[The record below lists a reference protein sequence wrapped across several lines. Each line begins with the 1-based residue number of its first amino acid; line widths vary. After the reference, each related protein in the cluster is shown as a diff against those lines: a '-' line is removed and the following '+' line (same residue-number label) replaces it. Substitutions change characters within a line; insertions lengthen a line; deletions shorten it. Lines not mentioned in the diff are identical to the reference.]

1 MLTIAPRR
9 SLAALF
15 CFLHW
20 GAYTSRAAYLDVQ
33 DKGDLRSVI
42 RDHSIDGQ
50 IFLFTY
56 VSGLASMWQDMALE
70 LCSQLTNRTYPY
82 IVLTHDAASC
92 DDLLAAAAGR
102 VDPPPP
108 CVLDSVLHKTHGY
121 SNSVLTLWVR
131 RYHAA
136 ALLAEAGVSV
146 TLLDADTIFT
156 QDFLPVLRRL
166 ERDYALIA
174 LGEGPIN
181 GGLWHLRASNSSSA
195 ALWVIKQVERRTT
208 LLEKFKV
215 HDHNRD
221 PGVHMDQ
228 DEVGDALRVA
238 TDLQGSA
245 FDFWGDF
252 KDSPFKDHQLWQR
265 FPQKQPASG
274 FQWKT
279 APGETMPS
287 PWLPVRCEWDAATCD
302 RFDRFAD
309 KYELR
314 DAPVRYA
321 DICVPFDSEQFD
333 ETAPCEKVLNAPQ
346 WLFSHGDPLV
356 NGFENQIA
364 AYHLLGVNLW
374 WSDEGS
380 GSHVSR
386 YVQWLA
392 RPGMKTYRETHGK
405 PYVQLA
411 QHLVDASCNH
421 ADVAHIRRLVKH
433 LMNYAIGA
441 GAMPVMPR
449 FSCNCA
455 WIKRGDDSF
464 MGHSDHRVVDDGHHC
479 HPSTAGFDS
488 CFPGQH
494 YSFPFLVPVGARMET
509 LDALPMNHSTNAE
522 LNQAHRACAAF
533 FDIV

>member
-1 MLTIAPRR
+1 MKQMRFFFAAFALLLSRR
-9 SLAALF
+9 ARAVS
-15 CFLHW
+15 
-20 GAYTSRAAYLDVQ
+20 AYRDVY
-33 DKGDLRSVI
+33 DKNDLSSVI
-42 RDHSIDGQ
+42 RDHSKDGH
-50 IFLFTY
+50 IILFTY
-56 VSGLASMWQDMALE
+56 VAGLQRMWKDMSLE
-70 LCSQLTNRTYPY
+70 LCSELNERRYPY
-82 IVLTHDAASC
+82 VVLTHDAASC
-92 DDLLAAAAGR
+92 DDLMAAAAGR
-102 VDPPPP
+102 VDPLPV
-108 CVLDSVLHKTHGY
+108 CILDSVLHKSHGY
-121 SNSVLTLWVR
+121 ANSVLTLWVR

-146 TLLDADTIFT
+146 TLLDADTIVT
-156 QDFLPVLRRL
+156 QDFVPVLRNL
-166 ERDYALIA
+166 ERDYALIV
-174 LGEGPIN
+174 LGEGPAN

-208 LLEKFKV
+208 LLEKYKV
-215 HDHNRD
+215 HDHD
-221 PGVHMDQ
+221 HDAGVHMDQ
-228 DEVGDALRVA
+228 DELGDALRVA
-238 TDLQGSA
+238 TDPQGSA

-265 FPQKQPASG
+265 FPQKQPTNG

-287 PWLPVRCEWDAATCD
+287 PWLPKRCEWDVATCD
-302 RFDRFAD
+302 RFDRFAK

-364 AYHLLGVNLW
+364 VFHLLGVNLY

-380 GSHVSR
+380 GSHASR

-392 RPGMKTYRETHGK
+392 RPGMKTYRETHGR
-405 PYVQLA
+405 PYVQIA
-411 QHLVDASCNH
+411 QHMVDATCIHSD
-421 ADVAHIRRLVKH
+421 AAHIRRLVKH

-441 GAMPVMPR
+441 AAMPVMPR
-449 FSCNCA
+449 FACNCS
-455 WIKRGDDSF
+455 WIKHGDDSF
-464 MGHSDHRVVDDGHHC
+464 MGHSDHRVVDDGQHC
-479 HPSTAGFDS
+479 YPSTAGFDS
-488 CFPGQH
+488 CFPGGT
-494 YSFPFLVPVGARMET
+494 YSYPFLVPPDASVET
-509 LDALPMNHSTNAE
+509 LETLPVNYTTTDE
-522 LNQAHRACAAF
+522 LRQTHRDCASF